1 MNLAWSGVIIALI
14 SGPLMWVLYRFEKV
28 NTKQHGNSMAKI
40 SKIENSVFVISR
52 DLSKI
57 DTKIDIHIID
67 HRIADGDDN

>member
-14 SGPLMWVLYRFEKV
+14 SGPLMWVLYRFEKI
-28 NTKQHGNSMAKI
+28 NTKQHGNSMNKI
-40 SKIENSVFVISR
+40 NKIETSVLEISR

-67 HRIADGDDN
+67 HRIQDGNDN

>member
-14 SGPLMWVLYRFEKV
+14 SGPLMWVLYKFEKT
-28 NTKQHGNSMAKI
+28 NTKQHGKSMAKI
-40 SKIENSVFVISR
+40 EKIENSVFEISR

-67 HRIADGDDN
+67 HRMQDGDNN